1 MMENDSLM
9 NFYVDYINKNVLPKI
24 NYDRLQADYDT
35 AEKTYAKSVLN
46 ALHQGVVAVYG
57 TETFDRNIA
66 GSYVL
71 LPGVVQSKSTGNLCI
86 ALLELDLQSS
96 GEHCATDFLIRYGCI
111 SPFEEEMPGKVR
123 KFLHDTYGAYEYGYT
138 ATLTD
143 DIHVDKSR
151 LPQAM
156 LEVLE
161 NFRGHEFVPCEP
173 KHVIGNVNDR
183 PDWEDDMER

>member
-24 NYDRLQADYDT
+24 NYDRLQADYET
-35 AEKTYAKSVLN
+35 AEKAYAKSVLN

-57 TETFDRNIA
+57 TETFDRDTA
-66 GSYVL
+66 GGYVI
-71 LPGVVQSKSTGNLCI
+71 LPGVVQSKSTGNLCV

-96 GEHCATDFLIRYGCI
+96 GEHCATDFLICYGCI
-111 SPFEEEMPGKVR
+111 SQFEEEMPDKVR
-123 KFLHDTYGAYEYGYT
+123 KFLHDTYGSYEYGYT

-143 DIHVDKSR
+143 DIHVDKGR

-156 LEVLE
+156 REVLE

-173 KHVIGNVNDR
+173 KYVIGNVNDR
-183 PDWEDDMER
+183 PDWEGEMER